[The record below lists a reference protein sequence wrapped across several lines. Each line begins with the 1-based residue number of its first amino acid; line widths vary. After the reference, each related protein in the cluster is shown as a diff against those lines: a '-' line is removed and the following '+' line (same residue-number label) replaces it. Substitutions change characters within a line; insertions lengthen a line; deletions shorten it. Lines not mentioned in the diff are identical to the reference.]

1 MDHKGGVDGQV
12 VLQVSALAVPQGEES
27 TAQEEGPEHGFG
39 FPFFPPLLYPSAYQP
54 PPLSWNE
61 LKEMSFLSCPEQEG
75 QVFNGVSE
83 RCCHASTTLEQNS
96 HRYS

>member
-1 MDHKGGVDGQV
+1 MSAFAAPQV
-12 VLQVSALAVPQGEES
+12 EES
-27 TAQEEGPEHGFG
+27 AVQEEEPEDGFD

-61 LKEMSFLSCPEQEG
+61 LKEMSFLSFPEQEG

-83 RCCHASTTLEQNS
+83 RCCHISTTLEQDS
-96 HRYS
+96 HWYS